1 MSSSIAP
8 PAIGVARVIVGTV
21 TIGILLYAY
30 ALRIAVGDT
39 NPFDYFGYF
48 TNQTTLGTAVV
59 LIVAGVSMLRGR
71 SMSNGLVGIRAVA
84 TTYLIIVGVVYN
96 VLVPGTGS
104 APPWVSAALHI
115 ALPIIVLADWIFSP
129 DRRPLPW
136 RMIWI
141 VLPYPL
147 VWLIV
152 VLVRGVTDGWVPY
165 GFLLPERGVVSLWL
179 HIIGLLIAVL
189 AAAAVVW
196 AFSRTRTVVYPS
208 EGRTGPRPTRKQVM
222 RDVQ

>member
-1 MSSSIAP
+1 VNRPIAS
-8 PAIGVARVIVGTV
+8 PALGIARVTFGVV
-21 TIGILLYAY
+21 AIGILIYAY
-30 ALRIAVGDT
+30 ALRIVAGDS

-48 TNQTTLGTAVV
+48 TNQTTLFSAIV
-59 LIVAGVSMLRGR
+59 LCLAGVTNLRGR
-71 SMSNGLVGIRAVA
+71 AVPGWLVTLRALA
-84 TTYLIIVGVVYN
+84 ATYLIVVGVIYN

-115 ALPIIVLADWIFSP
+115 CLPVVVLADWVFAP

-147 VWLIV
+147 VWLTV
-152 VLVRGVTDGWVPY
+152 VLLRGATDGWVPY
-165 GFLLPERGVVSLWL
+165 GFLLPGRGTASLWL
-179 HIIGLLIAVL
+179 HIAGLLCAML
-189 AAAAVVW
+189 AAAALIW
-196 AFSRTRTVVYPS
+196 SLSRTRTVVYPS
-208 EGRTGPRPTRKQVM
+208 GGRSGPEPTRSEVM